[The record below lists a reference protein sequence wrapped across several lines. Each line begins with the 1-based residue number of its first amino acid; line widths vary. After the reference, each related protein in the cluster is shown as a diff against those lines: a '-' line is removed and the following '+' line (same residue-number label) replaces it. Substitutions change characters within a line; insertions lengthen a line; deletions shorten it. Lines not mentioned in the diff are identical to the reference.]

1 MKRSDFGSPAR
12 DVDIWRS
19 ARAWRAAFLSAAVA
33 LTALSTATPRESRAA
48 AISPQVVAAARG
60 TPQEAL
66 LAKQAQRYQLSR
78 AWGVDRVYPQFAL
91 DLAKFPRGGVA
102 HRNILV
108 VLCDFDAD
116 AFGPAVHHAA
126 KSTPGYYNRLFFSD
140 DPNDGIISLR
150 EFYRTNS
157 HGRLIVS
164 GRVTSE
170 WLTMPRSYAY
180 YVNGTSGLD
189 FSSYPRS
196 GQRLAEDAMSA
207 AYASFGNNL
216 GFFDNDGPDG
226 TPSSGD
232 DDGYV
237 DAVVVIHPGQGAEVA
252 PVNQE
257 DNLLW
262 SHESGIAVYQDCPPP
277 SSPNCLPGIL
287 LGGVRGFLY
296 TMNGEYNYGTG
307 DNANGTYCHEF
318 GHTLG
323 LADLYEWSP
332 CGRPVGTG
340 LGVYSLMSL
349 GNYLPLNPPEA
360 QGTRPGNLDPWS
372 RQFLGFEQ
380 PTVVTQSGS
389 YQLPPL
395 SRGGG
400 VLKLWKNGQPGS
412 EYFLVENRIQEGS
425 DQFLPGA
432 GLLIYHV
439 DDTLID
445 NCRDCD
451 NTSCFDPPAPH
462 YRVGVVQADGLNELG
477 VPTPPPPNLEY
488 FGDREDFFP
497 GGLAVRSWTQSTTP
511 SSRDYAGADTGIRM
525 TSIVGAQDGVDT
537 ASFDLSVSLAPDLL
551 VQGTTVRD
559 GGSGNGNGIPDGGES
574 DTLLVT
580 LHNAGTASAALTLT
594 LSTSDG
600 NIAMVDGASSAP
612 AAASGA
618 TVTTATPFVFTV
630 APSAPVPH
638 AVTFT
643 LGWNDGT
650 SSGIET
656 FTLTIG
662 MSTGLSADFE
672 AGVGSWSSGP
682 VAPAAI
688 NEWHVSTTRA
698 HGGSTSM
705 KVGSSLDPSGGGTN
719 DAKSYADL
727 EDAALVSPMFYLP
740 PGSQLAFYSWI
751 DAETEGGTM
760 AFDGARVEVS
770 VRGGPWEPIAVDG
783 GYGHQITFDSGAS
796 LRGSDVF
803 SGSPQTWRRV
813 VADLSAY
820 SGPVQVRFRF
830 SSNEVN
836 QPFSSGGLA
845 RYYEGWY
852 VDDVSVAPRV
862 NPGPTP
868 AVISFK
874 GGPNPFRV
882 NHGFTSAI
890 SFRFSAHDGLPHPGL
905 VPKIKVFDL
914 LGRLVRTLD
923 AAPDGLVPSEFRA
936 TWNARTDDGGLASS
950 GIYFAKVDILGQT
963 QTFRVV
969 LLR

>member
-1 MKRSDFGSPAR
+1 LKRILILAFAALSFLPAR
-12 DVDIWRS
+12 E
-19 ARAWRAAFLSAAVA
+19 A
-33 LTALSTATPRESRAA
+33 RAA
-48 AISPQVVAAARG
+48 ALSPRIVAAARG
-60 TPQEAL
+60 TADEA
-66 LAKQAQRYQLSR
+66 KMIENQKRYELSR
-78 AWGVDRVYPQFAL
+78 ALGVDKIYPAFSL
-91 DLAKFPRGGVA
+91 DLSKYPRGGVA

-116 AFGPAVHHAA
+116 AFGPAVHHGS
-126 KSTPGYYNRLFFSD
+126 KSTPGYYNRLLFSD

-150 EFYRTNS
+150 EFYRINS

-164 GRVTSE
+164 GRVTSD
-170 WLTMPRSYAY
+170 WLTMPHSYAY
-180 YVNGTSGLD
+180 YVNGSSGLD

-196 GQRLAEDAMSA
+196 GQKLAEDAMVA
-207 AYASFGNNL
+207 AYASFGQNL

-226 TPSSGD
+226 APSSGD

-237 DAVVVIHPGQGAEVA
+237 DAVIVIHPGQGAEVA
-252 PVNQE
+252 PVAQE
-257 DNLLW
+257 NDLLW
-262 SHESGIAVYQDCPPP
+262 SHESGIAIYQDCPVP

-287 LGGVRGFLY
+287 LGNKRGFLY
-296 TMNGEYNYGTG
+296 TMNGEYNYGPG

-323 LADLYEWSP
+323 LADLYEFSV
-332 CGRPVGTG
+332 CGKPVGTG

-349 GNYLPLNPPEA
+349 GNYLPLNPPTA

-400 VLKLWKNGQPGS
+400 VLKLWKNGQPGT
-412 EYFLVENRIQEGS
+412 EYFLVENRINEGS

-462 YRVGVVQADGLNELG
+462 YRVGVVQADGLSELEA
-477 VPTPPPPNLEY
+477 PSPAD
-488 FGDREDFFP
+488 FGDANDFFP
-497 GGLAVRSWTQSTTP
+497 GGLAVRSWTQSTSP

-525 TSIVGAQDGVDT
+525 TSILGVQDGNAT
-537 ASFDLSVSLAPDLL
+537 ASFDLSVSLGPDLL
-551 VQGTTVRD
+551 VNGTTVRD

-574 DTLLVT
+574 DTLVVT
-580 LHNAGTASAALTLT
+580 LQNAGTASAALSLT

-600 NIAMVDGASSAP
+600 NITMVDGASTAP

-618 TVTTATPFVFTV
+618 TVTTVTPFVFTV
-630 APSAPVPH
+630 APSPPVPH

-643 LGWNDGT
+643 LGWNDGV
-650 SSGIET
+650 SSGTET

-662 MSTGLSADFE
+662 MSTGLTEGFE
-672 AGVGSWSSGP
+672 SGMGSWSSGP
-682 VAPAAI
+682 IAPTAI
-688 NEWHVSTTRA
+688 NEWHLSTTRA
-698 HGGSTSM
+698 HAASTSM
-705 KVGSSLDPSGGGTN
+705 KVGSALDPSGGASN
-719 DAKSYADL
+719 DAKTYADL

-740 PGSQLAFYSWI
+740 PASQLAFYSWI
-751 DAETEGGTM
+751 DAETNGGTM
-760 AFDGARVEVS
+760 AWDGARVEIS
-770 VRGGPWEPIAVDG
+770 VRGGPWEPIRVDG
-783 GYGHQITFDSGAS
+783 GYGHQIVFDSAAS
-796 LRGSDVF
+796 LRGSDAF
-803 SGSPQTWRRV
+803 SGSPQAWRRV

-830 SSNEVN
+830 ASNQQN
-836 QPFSSGGLA
+836 QPVFGSGALA

-852 VDDVSVAPRV
+852 VDDVSVGPRV
-862 NPGPTP
+862 SSGPAPT
-868 AVISFK
+868 VISFK

-882 NHGFTSAI
+882 SNGFTSAI
-890 SFRFSAHDGLPHPGL
+890 SFRLSAPDGLPHPGL
-905 VPKIKVFDL
+905 VPQIKVFDL
-914 LGRLVRTLD
+914 GGRLVRTMD

-936 TWNARTDDGGLASS
+936 TWNARTDKGDLASS